1 MYLFRKNVITD
12 IIESADDWLI
22 FGTVQ
27 FGRVTSTNYAIDIFY
42 KLIRSIERKSGSVW
56 LLRLEGDNLIRNIHI
71 HFIISQDGLRASG
84 AKSNLFMLKSKF
96 SALKKEFLSLNRAS
110 VKFEEYD
117 KRKAGAFYLSKVE
130 VGVLNR
136 TPSYFDYAEDGLC
149 VKMSGK
155 LKRRYKEYNS
165 DRPILK
171 CLDLIF
177 KQLI

>member
-12 IIESADDWLI
+12 IIESVDDWLI

-27 FGRVTSTNYAIDIFY
+27 FGRVTSANFSINIFY
-42 KLIRSIERKSGSVW
+42 KLIRSVERKSGSVW

-117 KRKAGAFYLSKVE
+117 KHKAGAFYLSKVE

-136 TPSYFDYAEDGLC
+136 PPSYFDYAENGIC
-149 VKMSGK
+149 VKLSGK
-155 LKRRYKEYNS
+155 LKRRYKEFNLN
-165 DRPILK
+165 RPTYS
-171 CLDLIF
+171 
-177 KQLI
+177 

>member
-12 IIESADDWLI
+12 IIESVDDWLI

-27 FGRVTSTNYAIDIFY
+27 FGRVTSANFAIDIFY
-42 KLIRSIERKSGSVW
+42 KLIREIERKSGSVW

-96 SALKKEFLSLNRAS
+96 SALKKEFLSLKKAS

-136 TPSYFDYAEDGLC
+136 APSYL
-149 VKMSGK
+149 
-155 LKRRYKEYNS
+155 
-165 DRPILK
+165 
-171 CLDLIF
+171 
-177 KQLI
+177 

>member
-12 IIESADDWLI
+12 IIESVDDWLI

-42 KLIRSIERKSGSVW
+42 KLIRSIEKKSGSVW
-56 LLRLEGDNLIRNIHI
+56 LLKVEGDNITRNIHI
-71 HFIISQDGLRASG
+71 HFIISQDGLRTSG

-96 SALKKEFLSLNRAS
+96 SAFKKEFLSLNKAS

-117 KRKAGAFYLSKVE
+117 KQKAGAFYLSKVE

-136 TPSYFDYAEDGLC
+136 TPSYYDYVEDGIC
-149 VKMSGK
+149 VKFSGK
-155 LKRRYKEYNS
+155 LKRRYKEFNLN
-165 DRPILK
+165 RPTYSEVS
-171 CLDLIF
+171 
-177 KQLI
+177 

>member
-12 IIESADDWLI
+12 IIDSADDWLI

-27 FGRVTSTNYAIDIFY
+27 FGRVTPTNYTINIFY
-42 KLIRSIERKSGSVW
+42 KFIRSIERKSGSVW
-56 LLRLEGDNLIRNIHI
+56 LLRLEGDNSIRNIHI
-71 HFIISQDGLRASG
+71 HFIISQDGLRAFG

-136 TPSYFDYAEDGLC
+136 TPSYFDYAEDGIC

-155 LKRRYKEYNS
+155 LKRRYKEFNLN
-165 DRPILK
+165 RPTYS
-171 CLDLIF
+171 
-177 KQLI
+177 

>member
-12 IIESADDWLI
+12 IIESIDDWLI

-27 FGRVTSTNYAIDIFY
+27 FGRVTSANFAINIFY
-42 KLIRSIERKSGSVW
+42 KLIRSVERKSGSVW

-84 AKSNLFMLKSKF
+84 AKSNLFMLKSEF

-117 KRKAGAFYLSKVE
+117 KQKAGAFYLSKVE
-130 VGVLNR
+130 VGVFNR
-136 TPSYFDYAEDGLC
+136 APSYFDYAENGIC
-149 VKMSGK
+149 VKLSGK
-155 LKRRYKEYNS
+155 LKRRYKEFNLN
-165 DRPILK
+165 RPTYS
-171 CLDLIF
+171 
-177 KQLI
+177 